1 MSAFDTFSAQLWEE
15 AKRFFEKSKETTD
28 EQSKIAYNHS
38 SILIGMSALEAYING
53 ICEDL
58 LTYPDMPLHEKSL
71 LKEREVEFDLGEF
84 RLSNRLQIYRLT
96 ERIEF
101 LYFKFKGIKLNG
113 SREPWYA
120 DLKTSIKLR
129 NGLVHPKEE
138 VQVKEVNTKLLLESV
153 NSCLETISK
162 CVYKKSFPF
171 VSLGLQSRLT
181 F

>member
-15 AKRFFEKSKETTD
+15 AKRFYEKSKEAAD
-28 EQSKIAYNHS
+28 VQSKTAYNHS

-53 ICEDL
+53 ICEEL
-58 LTYPDMPLHEKSL
+58 MTYSDIPLHEKSL

-84 RLSNRLQIYRLT
+84 KLSDKLQIYRLT
-96 ERIEF
+96 DRIEF
-101 LYFKFKGIKLNG
+101 LYFKFSGVKLNG
-113 SREPWYA
+113 GTEQWYG
-120 DLKTSIKLR
+120 DLKNSIKLR

-138 VQVKEVNTKLLLESV
+138 VRVTEGNTKLLLESV